1 MVGRVVGAASGG
13 RLSEDSHG
21 GHIGRREVPRAG
33 EHRAI
38 HGQGMHESR
47 GKMHKNVGKGQHCFS
62 LEI

>member
-21 GHIGRREVPRAG
+21 GHIGRREVPG

-47 GKMHKNVGKGQHCFS
+47 GKMHKNVVKV
-62 LEI
+62 